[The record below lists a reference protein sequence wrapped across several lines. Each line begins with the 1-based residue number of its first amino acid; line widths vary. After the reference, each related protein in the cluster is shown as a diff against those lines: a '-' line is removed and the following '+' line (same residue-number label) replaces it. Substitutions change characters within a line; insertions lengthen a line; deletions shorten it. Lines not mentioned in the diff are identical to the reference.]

1 MFGGF
6 IWAALRGNWLM
17 FWLGFIF
24 DMMAAANLGLVYRY
38 SVAKVA
44 AIEADKAYLIERF
57 TDWTGKHLVAAT
69 TSSTVPVAFITA

>member
-24 DMMAAANLGLVYRY
+24 DMMAAANLV
-38 SVAKVA
+38 V
-44 AIEADKAYLIERF
+44 
-57 TDWTGKHLVAAT
+57 T
-69 TSSTVPVAFITA
+69 